1 MGGKILYCH
10 EVAGVAMGLHIFKQT
25 KNNQKKKQRCTFY
38 SIREAKL
45 PFISKKMVSEKFE
58 PGKNLES
65 AICNLFPF
73 KRKRA

>member
-1 MGGKILYCH
+1 
-10 EVAGVAMGLHIFKQT
+10 MGLHILKQKKT
-25 KNNQKKKQRCTFY
+25 KKKQRCTFY

-58 PGKNLES
+58 PGKNLS
-65 AICNLFPF
+65 QQYVTFFHF